1 MLMKGKRMETE
12 TNKTARY
19 LNCAGT
25 GLAAAALICLPIL
38 IGGASLGHARTS
50 VSKDIEAPV
59 DKAVDTR
66 QATQEAREKWEAER
80 QKLADEYDRL
90 KDENEQLV
98 FTNKNLTQ
106 KAASL
111 EKENAG
117 LTAEKE
123 EALRIRTELSP
134 FLKEVVTRLSTLV
147 ASDAPF
153 LTEERKTRLLRLDA
167 ILNDGDITVAEKYR
181 KTMEALFVEAEYG
194 NTVEVYREK
203 IIMNGSEVLGDI
215 FRMGRV
221 SLFFLTL
228 DRGSAG
234 LFDVASNQWR
244 PLDKTQVPA
253 IEAVVEMAAKH
264 RPMEVVPL
272 PIGGLARE
280 GGQQ

>member
-1 MLMKGKRMETE
+1 MLMKGKIMETE
-12 TNKTARY
+12 TNKIVRR
-19 LNCAGT
+19 LKRAGT
-25 GLAAAALICLPIL
+25 GLAAALLICVQIL
-38 IGGASLGHARTS
+38 IWDASLGHARTS
-50 VSKDIEAPV
+50 VTKDIEAPV

-66 QATQEAREKWEAER
+66 QATQEAREKWDTER
-80 QKLADEYDRL
+80 QKLAEEYDRL
-90 KDENEQLV
+90 KDENGQLV
-98 FTNKNLTQ
+98 FTNKNLTG
-106 KAASL
+106 KAVSL

-134 FLKEVVTRLSTLV
+134 FLKETVARLSTLV

-153 LTEERKTRLLRLDA
+153 LREERNARLLRLDA
-167 ILNDGDITVAEKYR
+167 ILNDDDITVAEKYR
-181 KTMEALFVEAEYG
+181 KVMEALLVEAEYG

-203 IIMNGSEVLGDI
+203 INMDGSEVLGDI

-228 DRGSAG
+228 DRESAG
-234 LFDVASNQWR
+234 IFDVAKNQWR
-244 PLDKTQVPA
+244 PLDKIQVPA

>member
-12 TNKTARY
+12 TNKTARR
-19 LNCAGT
+19 LTPAGT
-25 GLAAAALICLPIL
+25 GLAAAVLICLPLL

-59 DKAVDTR
+59 DRAVDTR
-66 QATQEAREKWEAER
+66 QATQEAREKWDAER
-80 QKLADEYDRL
+80 QKLAEEYDRL

-134 FLKEVVTRLSTLV
+134 FLKEVVTRLSTLA

-153 LTEERKTRLLRLDA
+153 LTQERKSRLSRLDS
-167 ILNDGDITVAEKYR
+167 ILNDDDITVAEKYR

-203 IIMNGSEVLGDI
+203 IIMDGTEVLGDI

-228 DRGSAG
+228 DRESAG

-244 PLDKTQVPA
+244 PLDKTEVPA

>member
-1 MLMKGKRMETE
+1 MQMKGKRMKTE
-12 TNKTARY
+12 TNKIVRP
-19 LNCAGT
+19 LKRAGT
-25 GLAAAALICLPIL
+25 GLAAAALICVPLW
-38 IGGASLGHARTS
+38 IGEGSLAHARTS
-50 VSKDIEAPV
+50 VSQDIEAPV

-66 QATQEAREKWEAER
+66 QATQEAREKWDVER
-80 QKLADEYDRL
+80 RKLAEEYDRL

-98 FTNKNLTQ
+98 LTNKNMTQ

-111 EKENAG
+111 ETENAG

-153 LTEERKTRLLRLDA
+153 LTEERKARLLRLDA
-167 ILNDGDITVAEKYR
+167 IIDDADITVAEKYR

-221 SLFFLTL
+221 SLFFLAL
-228 DRGSAG
+228 DRESAG